1 MQFNAPMS
9 SFDEKLLKNRP
20 REKYPIIFSILAKF
34 PFGRTPL
41 NRVVYY
47 AVLFSKTVFFFFW
60 YAVYVTNGMPK
71 SVKSI
76 TPKYARNLLK
86 VINHNLQKTTCAKL
100 AKWEYV
106 CLSKHCWCS
115 PEKIDIFHLR
125 FFHTK
130 NSNCINIKHLS
141 N

>member
-1 MQFNAPMS
+1 MRNC
-9 SFDEKLLKNRP
+9 LRTV
-20 REKYPIIFSILAKF
+20 LAKNI
-34 PFGRTPL
+34 PL
-41 NRVVYY
+41 FFLSWLNFLLVGHLWIGWFMWF
-47 AVLFSKTVFFFFW
+47 LFSKSTVFYFIL
-60 YAVYVTNGMPK
+60 VCRLCHKRHTEICKNLE
-71 SVKSI
+71 SNQSI

-130 NSNCINIKHLS
+130 NSNCINT
-141 N
+141 